1 MIPLPKVET
10 KLKDDNGIVMLS
22 ASAPQKERRNPYKGI
37 NFVHEE
43 VGGKGK
49 VRIVMTPR
57 DGDGGSDYA
66 MSILISCGNGT
77 GRYNF
82 VGVPAKC
89 FEEGIQFM
97 SDRITEFENCISDM
111 RELIDYLSESML
123 GNGELSKKIARRNRI
138 FGDTIGMF
146 DFEDD
151 EEGEDDEEQEE
162 DEV

>member
-1 MIPLPKVET
+1 VIPLPKAET
-10 KLKDDNGIVMLS
+10 KLKDGDGIVMLS
-22 ASAPQKERRNPYKGI
+22 ACASQRERRNPYKGI
-37 NFVHEE
+37 NFIHEE
-43 VGGKGK
+43 EGGKK
-49 VRIVMTPR
+49 RVSIVMSPR
-57 DGDGGSDYA
+57 DGCGGSDYTL
-66 MSILISCGNGT
+66 SIIITYGNSISKD
-77 GRYNF
+77 NF

-97 SDRITEFENCISDM
+97 SDRIAEYENCISDM

-151 EEGEDDEEQEE
+151 EEGEDDEEQEK